1 MAHPNLV
8 VNFIFNP
15 PTIRI
20 IGPIKET
27 TVEKLSQTI
36 PCKTNTTPST
46 KKSSDPKFVHESSP
60 PHWYIQL
67 QGQYCDQLGQS
78 MLYMAL
84 LDALEDEGGWMLKDC
99 NAVTMEDTDAIQQ
112 AHYECNKFFF
122 VKKL

>member
-27 TVEKLSQTI
+27 TVETLNQI
-36 PCKTNTTPST
+36 FPRMTNTSPGT
-46 KKSSDPKFVHESSP
+46 KKAPPKFVHESSP

-67 QGQYCDQLGQS
+67 LGQYCDQLGQS
-78 MLYMAL
+78 MLYLSL
-84 LDALEDEGGWMLKDC
+84 LDALEAEGGWMLKDC

-112 AHYECNKFFF
+112 AHYECVKFFF